1 MDRGAWWAMVHGVW
15 SQESNPTKQWQIWQ
29 RQFWAPSAN
38 HTHACPLSHPFKACL
53 PWDVIINV
61 IIFVGPSPG
70 ELPGLSPWLLWRKDA
85 CGKSL
90 SVQTRQVLCSHLLH
104 WSDFRIEET
113 EIQWKERSCY
123 RSQFS
128 SVAQL
133 CPALC
138 NPMDCSTAGFPVQH
152 QLLELVQ
159 THIHWVGDAIQPSH
173 PLWSPSPPAF
183 NLSQHQGLFQWVS
196 SSHQVTDLMTN

>member
-1 MDRGAWWAMVHGVW
+1 MAEAVLGSKCKPHPRL
-15 SQESNPTKQWQIWQ
+15 SLESSIQGLLALRCYHQC
-29 RQFWAPSAN
+29 
-38 HTHACPLSHPFKACL
+38 H
-53 PWDVIINV
+53 
-61 IIFVGPSPG
+61 IFVGPSSG
-70 ELPGLSPWLLWRKDA
+70 ELPGLSPRLLWRKDA
-85 CGKSL
+85 SGKSL

-133 CPALC
+133 CPPLC
-138 NPMDCSTAGFPVQH
+138 NPMDWSTPGFPVQH
-152 QLLELVQ
+152 QLPELVQ

-173 PLWSPSPPAF
+173 PLSSPSPPAF

-196 SSHQVTDLMTN
+196 SSHQVAKVLELQHQFFQWKFWVDIL